1 MTLTPPDTDFPT
13 TTFVTAFIPVYD
25 PNQEFGNRTRAWRY
39 QQFKVLAESGIP
51 LCVYVNAAELEAM
64 TVFVATYPHVRVMP
78 PRELTETWPYQI
90 SQTVDGLQ
98 LPKKAHRVK
107 DSAAYM
113 QLMLAKTE
121 WLADAARQNPWG
133 TSQFAWI
140 DFNIAYIFKD
150 PTACVAHLR
159 RIAYAPMRRLPP
171 PQAEDGTSCTI
182 WLSGCGPY
190 RTPLPAKVIAADT
203 ESSERQEWLNEAY
216 WRFCG
221 GLVVGDAASVGAFND
236 LCREQYHVFLNTYK
250 LMLWEV
256 NYWAWLE
263 TMAKDRWTVKR
274 YVADHDDTMC
284 VNFPIDDWCASP
296 PKRLLDTAGAAAVT
310 YPYPK
315 LGNPDFVPSSAA
327 YLYQPT
333 TDTHWL
339 MTRYVNYTQD
349 ERGYYHIRHPR
360 GWLCTRNVLSRLD
373 AVTRMPLDYHEVA
386 DPEDVPRNPATN
398 AYLGVEDIRLFLGAG
413 GEVRYIGTTFE
424 FANTNCLRMIEGVV
438 DTDTYALVQNRVVDA
453 PEWTACEK
461 NWTPVMGGGS
471 GRTPVM
477 GGCSWVYKWGPTMQV
492 GRIARSDAATV
503 DSAAIAPEGGYRLEI
518 VQTHDLATTPL
529 FSKLRGST
537 VFYPVSDTECLGV
550 LHYSHEGSPRK
561 YYHVLMMLDRATLR
575 PRRYSDPFYFDREG
589 IEFCIGFA
597 YRLLPAAQE
606 GGAAA
611 TKEPRERMVYDFW
624 ISRMDRDPML
634 ITVPIDTLPLGTLID
649 ENHNVSAYI
658 ILQQH

>member
-13 TTFVTAFIPVYD
+13 TTFVTAFIQVYE
-25 PNQEFGNRTRAWRY
+25 PNKEFGNRTHAWRY

-51 LCVYVNAAELEAM
+51 LCVYVNATEL
-64 TVFVATYPHVRVMP
+64 ATITSFATAYPNVRVMP
-78 PRELTETWPYQI
+78 PRELTETWAYQTC
-90 SQTVDGLQ
+90 QTVDELHM
-98 LPKKAHRVK
+98 PEEAHPTK
-107 DSAAYM
+107 DNFAYM

-140 DFNIAYIFKD
+140 DFSIAYIFKD
-150 PTACVAHLR
+150 PAACMAQLR
-159 RIAYAPMRRLPP
+159 RIAHAPVRRPP
-171 PQAEDGTSCTI
+171 PASCTI
-182 WLSGCGPY
+182 WLPGCGPY
-190 RTPLPAKVIAADT
+190 GNPIPAEVIADT
-203 ESSERQEWLNEAY
+203 ESSEMQKMLGNPY

-221 GLVVGDAASVGAFND
+221 GLVVGDAASVVTFND
-236 LCREQYHVFLNTYK
+236 LCRERYPVFLNTYK

-263 TMAKDRWTVKR
+263 TMAKYRWTVKR
-274 YVADHDDTMC
+274 YVADHNDEMILR
-284 VNFPIDDWCASP
+284 FPFDEWCASP
-296 PKRLLDTAGAAAVT
+296 PKRLLDADGVAAVT
-310 YPYPK
+310 YPYPN
-315 LGNPDFVPSSAA
+315 LDNPDFVPSSAA

-349 ERGYYHIRHPR
+349 DWGYYHIRHPR

-386 DPEDVPRNPATN
+386 DPEDVPRNPAIETATN
-398 AYLGVEDIRLFLGAG
+398 VYLGVEDIRLFLGAG

-438 DTDTYALVQNRVVDA
+438 DTDAYALVQNRVVDA

-461 NWTPVMGGGS
+461 NWTPVIGGCSGRTPVIGGCS

-477 GGCSWVYKWGPTMQV
+477 GGVTWVYKWGPTMQV
-492 GRIARSDAATV
+492 GRIERSDAATV
-503 DSAAIAPEGGYRLEI
+503 DRLEI

-550 LHYSHEGSPRK
+550 LHYSHEGLPRK

-597 YRLLPAAQE
+597 YRTE
-606 GGAAA
+606 A
-611 TKEPRERMVYDFW
+611 TGEEVVYDFW
-624 ISRMDRDPML
+624 ISRLDRDPMR
-634 ITVPIDTLPLGTLID
+634 ITVPIDAVPLVGTVD
-649 ENHNVSAYI
+649 P
-658 ILQQH
+658 